1 MKYEITIND
10 AKEKK
15 GTISLQRLELIAKS
29 IRKISEGALQIR
41 LKGLS
46 THKGRKSSAIEEA
59 LNVTLVG
66 LSEGSTRL
74 EFEALPFSSTLKPY
88 QTDIFRQ
95 EAQRDL
101 PSLTP
106 ISLFMSAFQEATKET
121 PSSDLLDKPL
131 LRELKNYK
139 KVFLSDDESMT
150 ITNQG
155 TVESVTLNKQ
165 TFKKI
170 KILEAEIPDPKPVIL
185 NGKVELLRHSKQ
197 KVTIQTNEGMVDG
210 FLDDNIKSE
219 EIGAYW
225 GKEIT
230 LAGMA
235 HYKPGSKTVIE
246 INKIFEPSAGDD
258 YFSKKPTSE
267 TIEQQISRQ
276 FQEGK
281 KTTVLAD
288 LVGKWPGE
296 ETDAEFEQM
305 LQELK

>member
-1 MKYEITIND
+1 MKYEIRIND

-46 THKGRKSSAIEEA
+46 TLKGRKSSAIEEA

-66 LSEGSTRL
+66 LSKASTRL
-74 EFEALPFSSTLKPY
+74 ELEAQPFSSTLEPY

-95 EAQRDL
+95 EAQKDL
-101 PSLTP
+101 PHLTP
-106 ISLFMSAFQEATKET
+106 ISLFMSAFQEAIKED

-139 KVFLSDDESMT
+139 KVFLSDDESMI

-170 KILEAEIPDPKPVIL
+170 KVLEAEIPDPKPVIL
-185 NGKVELLRHSKQ
+185 NGKVEMLRHSKQ
-197 KVTIQTNEGMVDG
+197 KVTIQTKDGMVDG
-210 FLDDNIKSE
+210 FLDDHIKPE

-267 TIEQQISRQ
+267 TIEQQINRQ

-281 KTTVLAD
+281 KTTVLAE

-296 ETDAEFEQM
+296 ETDEEFERM